1 MKAKQSSGYSAEVA
15 KMYVPDGTEVVLLS
29 TKVKKQVKWVD
40 GKPTTEVTGYKVL
53 CGMPDDVFTVKFSK
67 PVSLPKFCSRI
78 KFKGLEACEVAD
90 NIYFRAEDLEE
101 AK

>member
-15 KMYVPDGTEVVLLS
+15 KIYVPDGTEVVLLS
-29 TKVKKQVKWVD
+29 TKGKKQVKWVD

-53 CGMPDDVFTVKFSK
+53 CGMHDDVFTVKFSK
-67 PVSLPKFCSRI
+67 PVSLPQFCSRI
-78 KFKGLEACEVAD
+78 KFKGLEACEVAN
-90 NIYFRAEDLEE
+90 NIYFRAEDIEE